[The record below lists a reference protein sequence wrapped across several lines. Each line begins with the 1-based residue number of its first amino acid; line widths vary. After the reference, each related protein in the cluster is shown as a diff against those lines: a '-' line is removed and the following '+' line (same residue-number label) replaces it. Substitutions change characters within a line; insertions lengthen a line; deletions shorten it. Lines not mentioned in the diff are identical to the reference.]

1 MDRVVL
7 VASSPRLPLLFP
19 PQTWRALDAARPVW
33 LLDAE
38 HPSLPAL
45 EVAEIPWEVLAPAAD
60 TGPAGRDLLLVG
72 QGLDMEAVALARRQA
87 DALLDHARRDGTA
100 TLLLPPVND
109 GPLVQLV
116 ADRAA
121 RTHVEVE
128 AVYPVGEPKGR
139 PCSTWW
145 PPRRGCAGP
154 AAPWDREQTHASL
167 ARHLVE
173 EAYEV
178 LDAIEEGDPEHLRE
192 ELGDL
197 LLQVVFHAQLAE
209 DAGDFDVDGVAR
221 AITEKLVRRHPHV
234 FGDLRVA
241 SAGEVVRNWEA
252 IKREEE
258 GRTDPL
264 AGIPSAL
271 PALQLAAKL
280 QKRAPDGG
288 LAAGA
293 GSPAS
298 VRERLDELAGAAGDD
313 ELEGAVGELLFE
325 VVALARAN
333 GVEPEAALRRTA
345 RRFRARFLAATPEA
359 ERPRSLRRAAPARA
373 RPREAALRAPAAGC
387 RRGRAPAAPPRAA
400 RAGGGAGAASPG
412 RWLGAPW
419 LLRRGRRLAPR
430 LAGLARAGPTG
441 AGALGPGRA
450 AGPGAAAPRARP
462 GG

>member
-1 MDRVVL
+1 MTRVVL
-7 VASSPRLPLLFP
+7 VASSPRVPLLFP

-33 LLDAE
+33 VLGDD

-45 EVAEIPWEVLAPAAD
+45 EVAEIPWQVLAPAED

-72 QGLDMEAVALARRQA
+72 QGLDLDAVAQARRQA

-121 RTHVEVE
+121 RGHIEVE
-128 AVYPVGEPKGR
+128 AVYPVGEPKGAALLDLVATETR
-139 PCSTWW
+139 L
-145 PPRRGCAGP
+145 RGPDGC
-154 AAPWDREQTHASL
+154 PWDREQTHASL

-234 FGDLRVA
+234 FGDLQVA

-280 QKRAPDGG
+280 QKRAPAGG
-288 LAAGA
+288 LASEA
-293 GSPAS
+293 GSPGR
-298 VRERLDELAGAAGDD
+298 VRERLDELAGAAGTE
-313 ELEGAVGELLFE
+313 ELEAAVGELLFE
-325 VVALARAN
+325 VVALARAS
-333 GVEPEAALRRTA
+333 GVEPEAALRATA
-345 RRFRARFLAATPEA
+345 RRFRARFLAAAPTEA
-359 ERPRSLRRAAPARA
+359 VPAEVEAWAYGSPGAGGPGELSLRT
-373 RPREAALRAPAAGC
+373 AGP
-387 RRGRAPAAPPRAA
+387 APAAPPRAA
-400 RAGGGAGAASPG
+400 VAAGRAPAAGCPRGPAPVPVAGAAAAVAATRGWAAARRREAG
-412 RWLGAPW
+412 RPTA
-419 LLRRGRRLAPR
+419 
-430 LAGLARAGPTG
+430 AGEAG
-441 AGALGPGRA
+441 AG
-450 AGPGAAAPRARP
+450 
-462 GG
+462 

>member
-1 MDRVVL
+1 MTRVVL

-33 LLDAE
+33 VLDDT

-45 EVAEIPWEVLAPAAD
+45 EVGEVPWQVLAPATD

-72 QGLDMEAVALARRQA
+72 QGMDMDAVALARRQA
-87 DALLDHARRDGTA
+87 DALLDHAARDGSA

-128 AVYPVGEPKGR
+128 AVYPVGEPKGAALLDLVATETR
-139 PCSTWW
+139 L
-145 PPRRGCAGP
+145 RGPDGC
-154 AAPWDREQTHASL
+154 PWDREQTHASL

-221 AITEKLVRRHPHV
+221 AINEKLVRRHPHV
-234 FGDLRVA
+234 FGDLRVS
-241 SAGEVVRNWEA
+241 SAGEVVRNWET
-252 IKREEE
+252 IKRDEE

-280 QKRAPDGG
+280 QKRAPAGG
-288 LAAGA
+288 LSEEA
-293 GSPAS
+293 GSPGR
-298 VRERLDELAGAAGDD
+298 VRERMDEMARADGPQQ
-313 ELEGAVGELLFE
+313 LEEAVGDLLFE
-325 VVALARAN
+325 VVALARAT

-345 RRFRARFLAATPEA
+345 RQFRARFTPATTPEA
-359 ERPRSLRRAAPARA
+359 
-373 RPREAALRAPAAGC
+373 
-387 RRGRAPAAPPRAA
+387 
-400 RAGGGAGAASPG
+400 
-412 RWLGAPW
+412 
-419 LLRRGRRLAPR
+419 
-430 LAGLARAGPTG
+430 
-441 AGALGPGRA
+441 
-450 AGPGAAAPRARP
+450 
-462 GG
+462 

>member
-1 MDRVVL
+1 MTRVVL

-33 LLDAE
+33 LLDAG
-38 HPSLPAL
+38 HPSQPAL
-45 EVAEIPWEVLAPAAD
+45 EVAEVPWEVLAPADD

-72 QGLDMEAVALARRQA
+72 QGLDLDAVALARRQA
-87 DALLDHARRDGTA
+87 DALLDLARRDGTA

-121 RTHVEVE
+121 RSHIEVE
-128 AVYPVGEPKGR
+128 AVYPVGEPKGAALLDLVATETR
-139 PCSTWW
+139 L
-145 PPRRGCAGP
+145 RGPDGC
-154 AAPWDREQTHASL
+154 PWDREQTHASL

-178 LDAIEEGDPEHLRE
+178 LDAIEESDPEHLRE

-209 DAGDFDVDGVAR
+209 DAGHFDVDGVAR

-234 FGDLRVA
+234 FGDLQVG

-264 AGIPSAL
+264 AGIPLAL

-288 LAAGA
+288 LDAQT
-293 GSPAS
+293 GSPARIGRQLDDLVGTTDS
-298 VRERLDELAGAAGDD
+298 ERLEQ
-313 ELEGAVGELLFE
+313 AVGELLFE
-325 VVALARAN
+325 VVALARAR

-345 RRFRARFLAATPEA
+345 RAFRARLLAATPE
-359 ERPRSLRRAAPARA
+359 
-373 RPREAALRAPAAGC
+373 G
-387 RRGRAPAAPPRAA
+387 
-400 RAGGGAGAASPG
+400 
-412 RWLGAPW
+412 
-419 LLRRGRRLAPR
+419 
-430 LAGLARAGPTG
+430 
-441 AGALGPGRA
+441 
-450 AGPGAAAPRARP
+450 
-462 GG
+462 